1 VKGYKTVSAPQK
13 YLTIT
18 QMFQNFGARGL
29 VAYSCKIVDGVLE
42 GGVVIAVLNE
52 ENTDSREIKA
62 YQRELRKKHPD
73 KDPIYFLRV
82 EKDEEY
88 DRLLLT
94 YDNGG
99 GEKKIKPKLE
109 VKKSEAEKAVATIPA
124 SVLAQALSLRVGD
137 EST

>member
-1 VKGYKTVSAPQK
+1 MSGKKSYKTVTAPQK

-18 QMFQNFGARGL
+18 QMHQNFGSRGL
-29 VAYSCKIVDGVLE
+29 VAYSCKIVEGVLE
-42 GGVVIAVLNE
+42 GGVVIAVMNE
-52 ENTDSREIKA
+52 GDIDSREIKA

-73 KDPIYFLRV
+73 KDPICFLRV

-99 GEKKIKPKLE
+99 GERKIKPKLE
-109 VKKSEAEKAVATIPA
+109 VKKSDAEKAVAAIPA
-124 SVLAQALSLRVGD
+124 GVLALALKQVD
-137 EST
+137 